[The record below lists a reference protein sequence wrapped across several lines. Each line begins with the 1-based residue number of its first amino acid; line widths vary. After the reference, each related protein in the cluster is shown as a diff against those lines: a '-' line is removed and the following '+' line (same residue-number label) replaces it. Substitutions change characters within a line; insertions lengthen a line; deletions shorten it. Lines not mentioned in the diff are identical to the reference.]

1 MRVTEINNADEQF
14 ERMEMMRKPSIVKG
28 QAVMMILLLSIGSSC
43 LATGMETMATL
54 AAYEGTP
61 PNIIIIYADDMG
73 SDPDPEHRST
83 GVRGTPFH
91 GCPFVQ
97 QYLYTLTLRSADR
110 DQSAPDGR
118 AKYAAG

>member
-73 SDPDPEHRST
+73 F
-83 GVRGTPFH
+83 RGTPFH